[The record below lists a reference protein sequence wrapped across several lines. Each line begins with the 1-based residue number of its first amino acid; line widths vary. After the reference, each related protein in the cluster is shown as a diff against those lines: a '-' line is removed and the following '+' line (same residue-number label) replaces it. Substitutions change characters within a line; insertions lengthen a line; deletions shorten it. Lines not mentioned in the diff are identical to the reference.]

1 LQYGYVFRKR
11 KRNGECI
18 MIGTSRVV
26 RTDNNGERFLGD
38 PPSNVVGV
46 RVFLPEGVGIP
57 EDWDSWTMQAKDEWL
72 FENQDYVN
80 YKWKDVDRGDVVQIQ
95 ELR

>member
-1 LQYGYVFRKR
+1 MRRLQYGYVFRKR
-11 KRNGECI
+11 KG
-18 MIGTSRVV
+18 
-26 RTDNNGERFLGD
+26 NGERIVN
-38 PPSNVVGV
+38 NVIVLRNAFDVVYETKGTECV

-57 EDWDSWTMQAKDEWL
+57 EDWDTWTMQAKDEWL
-72 FENQDYVN
+72 FENQDCVN

>member
-1 LQYGYVFRKR
+1 MRRLQYGYVFRKR
-11 KRNGECI
+11 KRNGERI
-18 MIGTSRVV
+18 V
-26 RTDNNGERFLGD
+26 
-38 PPSNVVGV
+38 SNVIVLRNAFDVVYETKGTECV

-57 EDWDSWTMQAKDEWL
+57 EDWDTWTMQAKDEWL

>member
-1 LQYGYVFRKR
+1 MRRLQYGYVFRKR
-11 KRNGECI
+11 KRNGERI
-18 MIGTSRVV
+18 VNNVIVLRNAFDVVYETKGT
-26 RTDNNGERFLGD
+26 EC
-38 PPSNVVGV
+38 V

-57 EDWDSWTMQAKDEWL
+57 EDWDTWTMQAKDEWL

>member
-1 LQYGYVFRKR
+1 
-11 KRNGECI
+11 

-26 RTDNNGERFLGD
+26 RTDSNGERFLGD
-38 PPSNVVGV
+38 PPNNVVVLRNAFDVVYETKGTECV
-46 RVFLPEGVGIP
+46 RVFLPEGVSIP
-57 EDWDSWTMQAKDEWL
+57 EDWDEWTMQAKDEWL

-80 YKWKDVDRGDVVQIQ
+80 YKWKDIDRGDIVQIL

>member
-1 LQYGYVFRKR
+1 MRRLQYGYVFRER

-18 MIGTSRVV
+18 M
-26 RTDNNGERFLGD
+26 N
-38 PPSNVVGV
+38 SNVIVLRNAFDVVYETKGTECV
-46 RVFLPEGVGIP
+46 RVFLPEGVSIP

>member
-1 LQYGYVFRKR
+1 MRRLQYGYVFRKR
-11 KRNGECI
+11 KRNGERI
-18 MIGTSRVV
+18 VNNVIVLRNAFDVVYETKGT
-26 RTDNNGERFLGD
+26 EC
-38 PPSNVVGV
+38 V
-46 RVFLPEGVGIP
+46 RVFLPEGVGMP
-57 EDWDSWTMQAKDEWL
+57 EDWDTWTMQAKDEWL

>member
-18 MIGTSRVV
+18 MINNVIVLRNAFDVVYETKGT
-26 RTDNNGERFLGD
+26 EC
-38 PPSNVVGV
+38 V

-72 FENQDYVN
+72 FENQEYVN

>member
-1 LQYGYVFRKR
+1 MRRLQYGYVFRKR
-11 KRNGECI
+11 KG
-18 MIGTSRVV
+18 
-26 RTDNNGERFLGD
+26 NGERIVN
-38 PPSNVVGV
+38 NVIVLRNAFDVVYETKGTECV

-57 EDWDSWTMQAKDEWL
+57 EDWDTWTMQAKDEWL